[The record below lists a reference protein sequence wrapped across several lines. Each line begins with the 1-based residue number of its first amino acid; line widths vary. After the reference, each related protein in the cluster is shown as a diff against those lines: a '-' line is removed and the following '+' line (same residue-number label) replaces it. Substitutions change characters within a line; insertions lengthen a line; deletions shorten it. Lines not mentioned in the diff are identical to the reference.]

1 MSNKTPI
8 IFSIIL
14 LAVIIFCLVI
24 FLVLYLCGVKIEMIG
39 IGTRDSRVIY
49 DSNFKSDVIKKID
62 IKQDTGNVILK
73 QTTEDKIQVI
83 AYGEKEEDIEVDLSS
98 DTLTIDYTVQKR
110 FTLFQFGRRKK
121 DIIVYIPSSYYHEIK
136 LKNDLGNCEIGN
148 LENVVLDVEC
158 DAGNIEAEK
167 VKNAKIK
174 CDIVVNAGNV
184 QITKLLI
191 QEDSYIKADLGDVN
205 IREIN
210 DVYIESRVDL
220 GKATINGSNRDSNVT
235 LKIECDC
242 GNIKVGQK

>member
-174 CDIVVNAGNV
+174 CDLGEVKIGEIQQKCDIVVNAGNV

-205 IREIN
+205 IREI
-210 DVYIESRVDL
+210 IEL
-220 GKATINGSNRDSNVT
+220 
-235 LKIECDC
+235 
-242 GNIKVGQK
+242 